1 MAGGLSY
8 IGGMATEHSG
18 ERPEGLDQVR
28 EILFGAFQHE
38 LERRLARAEVHL
50 NTKVNDLQQ
59 EARRRIEMIEG
70 HLRKETDALSARL
83 EAELADVKNS
93 LRTMAR
99 EQHQSG
105 AAVEQRIAKAEE
117 SLVRV
122 EHDLRQN
129 ILDQTE
135 SFLDEL
141 QQVRA
146 DMSQTLERE
155 LASLEFAPEEGP
167 SRGEPRQPDEKH
179 S

>member
-1 MAGGLSY
+1 
-8 IGGMATEHSG
+8 MATEHSG